1 MDFLDIVELIL
12 IVILAVMILSD
23 LLLAALGKEKVVVDT
38 SAPFKKGEPR
48 HRKRADVPQRGQAVR
63 DHHGRHRAP
72 AAAVRAV

>member
-38 SAPFKKGEPR
+38 SAPFKKE
-48 HRKRADVPQRGQAVR
+48 AVR